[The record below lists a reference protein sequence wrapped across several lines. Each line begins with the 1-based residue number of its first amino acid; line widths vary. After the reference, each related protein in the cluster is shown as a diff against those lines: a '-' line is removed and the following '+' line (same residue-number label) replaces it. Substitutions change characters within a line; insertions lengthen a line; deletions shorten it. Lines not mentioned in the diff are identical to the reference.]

1 MEKNKKLIIGIISI
15 LVIIAIIIA
24 IVMLTN
30 NGGKESN
37 TQIGKSYGIDSLEEV
52 YNKLQD
58 TKNYSFN
65 TKLNDENYK
74 NTSRNNDSLKIEIAD
89 EGKNQTYIVKNE
101 NTYFLNEKTKKYYEY
116 NDNTSMLNDLENKV
130 KDLLKNNF
138 NEGTENING
147 KDYTYQEFEKTSPFL
162 INFKRK
168 YDNYNTKTRFYF
180 ADGNLQYI
188 RTYVGEVQQLLK
200 VDLEFNNQKDSYKI
214 PSDYTK

>member
-1 MEKNKKLIIGIISI
+1 MEKNKKLIIGIISV
-15 LVIIAIIIA
+15 LVIIAIIIV

-30 NGGKESN
+30 NGGKEKE
-37 TQIGKSYGIDSLEEV
+37 TKTGKSYGIDSLEEV
-52 YNKLQD
+52 YSKLQD

-89 EGKNQTYIVKNE
+89 EGKNQTYIVKND
-101 NTYFLNEKTKKYYEY
+101 NTYFLTEKTKKYYEY
-116 NDNTSMLNDLENKV
+116 NDNTSMLNDLENKMN
-130 KDLLKNNF
+130 DLLKNNF

-147 KDYTYQEFEKTSPFL
+147 KDYTYQEFEKASPFL
-162 INFKRK
+162 INFKKK

-214 PSDYTK
+214 PSDYIK

>member
-1 MEKNKKLIIGIISI
+1 MEKNKKLIIGIISV

>member
-1 MEKNKKLIIGIISI
+1 MEKNKKLIIGIISV

-52 YNKLQD
+52 YNKLQY

>member
-1 MEKNKKLIIGIISI
+1 MEKNKKLIIGIISV

-58 TKNYSFN
+58 IKNYSFN

>member
-1 MEKNKKLIIGIISI
+1 MEKNKKIIIGIISV

>member
-1 MEKNKKLIIGIISI
+1 MEKNKKLIIGIISV

-89 EGKNQTYIVKNE
+89 EGKNQTYIVRNE

-138 NEGTENING
+138 NEGTENIKG